1 MIAVMGKSMDYK
13 KIRLENTT
21 IGIVASRFN
30 DHIVDKLLNACME
43 TLVQAGI
50 KKEDIIVCRVPGAF
64 EIPVAVQRL
73 IKSSQPDAVISLGAV
88 IRGYTPHFDYICN
101 ECASGLTRVSLDCD
115 TPVIFG
121 VLTVDNEIQAMERA
135 GEGENNKGTAAALA
149 AMEMI
154 DSLRKIE
161 S

>member
-1 MIAVMGKSMDYK
+1 MGKSMDYK

-30 DHIVDKLLNACME
+30 DHIVDKLLKACME
-43 TLVQAGI
+43 TLVQAGF